1 MTVGSLSAFF
11 VVMVALAAVPGASV
25 ALVVA
30 RTLAGGLRHGI
41 FVIAGI
47 VCADL
52 VFLAV
57 AVAGMA
63 ALAEVL
69 GGFFAI
75 VRFGAAAYLAWL
87 GVTFLRAPAS
97 GPGAQAPAAGR
108 SWSGFAAGFLLTL
121 GDVKAVFFYASLLPA
136 FFPVTEIPLAGFV
149 LLACL
154 TVVGIGATK
163 MAYALVA
170 RRLAGGRAW
179 ERLGTPWRIA
189 VGVLLIGAAAYVAIR
204 G

>member
-1 MTVGSLSAFF
+1 MTAGSLSAFF
-11 VVMVALAAVPGASV
+11 AVMVVLAAVPGASV

-63 ALAEVL
+63 ALAEVS
-69 GGFFAI
+69 GGFFAV
-75 VRFGAAAYLAWL
+75 VRHGAAAYLAWL
-87 GVTFLRAPAS
+87 GVTFLRAPA
-97 GPGAQAPAAGR
+97 PVRGAGVPAAGR
-108 SWSGFAAGFLLTL
+108 PWTGFAAGFLLTL
-121 GDVKAVFFYASLLPA
+121 GDVKAVLFYASLLPA
-136 FFPVTEIPLAGFV
+136 IFPMKEMTWSGFV

-154 TVVGIGATK
+154 TVAGIGATK
-163 MAYALVA
+163 LAYALAA
-170 RRLAGGRAW
+170 RRLAGARSW
-179 ERLGTPWRIA
+179 ERLAAPWRIA
-189 VGVLLIGAAAYVAIR
+189 VGALLIGAAIYVLIR

>member
-1 MTVGSLSAFF
+1 MTAGSLSAFF
-11 VVMVALAAVPGASV
+11 AVMVVLAAVPGASV

-69 GGFFAI
+69 GGFFAV
-75 VRFGAAAYLAWL
+75 VRHGAAAYLAWL
-87 GVTFLRAPAS
+87 GVTFLRAPA
-97 GPGAQAPAAGR
+97 PVRGAGAPAAGR
-108 SWSGFAAGFLLTL
+108 PWTGFAAGFLLTL
-121 GDVKAVFFYASLLPA
+121 GDVKTVLFYASLLPA
-136 FFPVTEIPLAGFV
+136 IFPMKEMTWSGFV

-154 TVVGIGATK
+154 TVVGIGAAK
-163 MAYALVA
+163 LAYALAA
-170 RRLAGGRAW
+170 RRLAGARSW
-179 ERLGTPWRIA
+179 ERLAAPWRIA
-189 VGVLLIGAAAYVAIR
+189 VGALLVGAAIYV
-204 G
+204 